1 MELDVNKVNDGENNI
16 CSLSEDKIGTRKRL
30 LRQRIGS
37 RLLMFILLFSSLVTL
52 ISTLSQLYFDYH
64 QQVSSMKQRMGE
76 IEKSYADSLAAG
88 LWNVDPEQL
97 QLQLNGIVRLSD
109 IHFAQVREV
118 TKGGTKPLLVTA
130 GQSQE
135 NLYLQ
140 HEIPLK
146 FASQGSEY
154 LVGYF
159 VIGATLDDVYSRLI
173 NTAIVILISQGTAVR
188 LTEGQML

>member
-1 MELDVNKVNDGENNI
+1 MLAVEWEVNKLNDGANNI
-16 CSLSEDKIGTRKRL
+16 CSAPEDKIGTRKRL

-109 IHFAQVREV
+109 IHCPCF
-118 TKGGTKPLLVTA
+118 GPKPSSLD
-130 GQSQE
+130 E
-135 NLYLQ
+135 KRLQ
-140 HEIPLK
+140 PFFL
-146 FASQGSEY
+146 S
-154 LVGYF
+154 
-159 VIGATLDDVYSRLI
+159 
-173 NTAIVILISQGTAVR
+173 
-188 LTEGQML
+188 

>member
-1 MELDVNKVNDGENNI
+1 
-16 CSLSEDKIGTRKRL
+16 
-30 LRQRIGS
+30 
-37 RLLMFILLFSSLVTL
+37 
-52 ISTLSQLYFDYH
+52 
-64 QQVSSMKQRMGE
+64 
-76 IEKSYADSLAAG
+76 
-88 LWNVDPEQL
+88 
-97 QLQLNGIVRLSD
+97 
-109 IHFAQVREV
+109 V